1 MTPGPAFMTAQWLH
15 VLGVTYA
22 VDEARLAGY
31 LPRGAQI
38 DTLEGSPRVS
48 IVAFRFRRTRL
59 RGVPIP
65 LHVNFGEINLR
76 FYVRLGG
83 RRAVVFIREF
93 VSRPAISLG
102 AKLTSTEPYRTIRMR
117 DEVLAREDGLV
128 GVRHRFGRG
137 LRNRL
142 EAWADPAPSV
152 PADDSAGY
160 WLTHHDLGVGRG
172 RDGAARSYELAHPV
186 WALHEVRS
194 LEVDVDFAAL
204 YGPRWAFLADAEPS
218 HVTLAEGSAISIT
231 PAVDASGPP
240 RTAHRARARR
250 GQGPAAP
257 LPG

>member
-1 MTPGPAFMTAQWLH
+1 VSESVRRPAPAFLTAQWLH

-22 VDEARLAGY
+22 VDEARLLAH

-48 IVAFRFRRTRL
+48 VVAFHFRRTRL

-76 FYVRLGG
+76 FYVRLHD

-93 VSRPAISLG
+93 VSRPAISLV
-102 AKLTSTEPYRTIRMR
+102 AKLTYNEPYRTIRMR
-117 DEVLAREDGLV
+117 DEVLGPDAEGHI

-142 EAWADPAPSV
+142 EAWADPAPVV
-152 PADDSAGY
+152 PAEDSPGY
-160 WLTHHDLGVGRG
+160 WLTHHDLGVGRA
-172 RDGAARSYELAHPV
+172 RDGSARSYEVDHPV

-194 LEVDVDFAAL
+194 LQVEVDFAAL
-204 YGPRWAFLADAEPS
+204 YGPEWAFLRNAEPS
-218 HVTLAEGSAISIT
+218 HVTLAEGSAVSIT
-231 PAVDASGPP
+231 PAVD
-240 RTAHRARARR
+240 T
-250 GQGPAAP
+250 
-257 LPG
+257 

>member
-1 MTPGPAFMTAQWLH
+1 MTPATPFLTAEWLH

-22 VDEARLAGY
+22 VDEALLVPH

-48 IVAFRFRRTRL
+48 IVAFHFRRTRL

-93 VSRPAISLG
+93 VSRPAISII
-102 AKLTSTEPYRTIRMR
+102 AKLTYNEPYRTIRMR

-128 GVRHRFGRG
+128 GVRHRFGRRLG
-137 LRNRL
+137 NRL
-142 EAWADPAPSV
+142 EAWADPQPVV
-152 PADDSAGY
+152 PAEDSAGY

-172 RDGAARSYELAHPV
+172 RDGAARSYEVDHPV

-194 LEVDVDFAAL
+194 VDVEVDFAAL
-204 YGPRWAFLADAEPS
+204 YGPRWAFLGDAEPS
-218 HVTLAEGSAISIT
+218 HVTLAEGSGVSII
-231 PAVDASGPP
+231 PAVDA
-240 RTAHRARARR
+240 
-250 GQGPAAP
+250 
-257 LPG
+257 

>member
-1 MTPGPAFMTAQWLH
+1 MSKPAAAFLTAEWLH

-22 VDEARLAGY
+22 VDEGRLAPH

-48 IVAFRFRRTRL
+48 IVAFHFRRTRL

-76 FYVRLGG
+76 FYVRLHD

-93 VSRPAISLG
+93 VSRPAISII
-102 AKLTSTEPYRTIRMR
+102 AKLTYNEPYRTIRMR
-117 DEVLAREDGLV
+117 DEVLGPDERGLV

-137 LRNRL
+137 LGNRL
-142 EAWADPAPSV
+142 EAWADPDPVV
-152 PADDSAGY
+152 PAEDSAGY
-160 WLTHHDLGVGRG
+160 WLTHHDLGVGRDRAG
-172 RDGAARSYELAHPV
+172 RARSYEVDHPV

-194 LEVDVDFAAL
+194 LAVEVDFGAL

-218 HVTLAEGSAISIT
+218 HVTLAEGSGVSIT
-231 PAVDASGPP
+231 PAVGA
-240 RTAHRARARR
+240 
-250 GQGPAAP
+250 
-257 LPG
+257 

>member
-1 MTPGPAFMTAQWLH
+1 VDRAVTPARPFLTARWLH

-22 VDEARLAGY
+22 VDEKQLIPH

-48 IVAFRFRRTRL
+48 IVAFHFRGTRL

-93 VSRPAISLG
+93 VSRPAISIV
-102 AKLTSTEPYRTIRMR
+102 AKLSYNEPYRTIRMR
-117 DEVLAREDGLV
+117 DEVLTREDGLV

-137 LRNRL
+137 LGNRL
-142 EAWADPAPSV
+142 EAWADPEPVVPSEE
-152 PADDSAGY
+152 SAEY
-160 WLTHHDLGVGRG
+160 WLTHHDLGVGRA
-172 RDGAARSYELAHPV
+172 RDGSARSYEVDHPV

-194 LEVDVDFAAL
+194 LDVDVDFAGL
-204 YGPRWAFLADAEPS
+204 YGPQWAYLADAEPS
-218 HVTLAEGSAISIT
+218 HVTLAEGSAVSIT
-231 PAVDASGPP
+231 PAVDA
-240 RTAHRARARR
+240 
-250 GQGPAAP
+250 
-257 LPG
+257 

>member
-1 MTPGPAFMTAQWLH
+1 VRQPAPAFLTAEWLH

-22 VDEARLAGY
+22 VDEALLLAH

-48 IVAFRFRRTRL
+48 LVAFHFRRTRL

-76 FYVRLGG
+76 FYVRLNG

-93 VSRPAISLG
+93 VSRPAIAAI
-102 AKLTSTEPYRTIRMR
+102 AKLTYNEPYRTIRMR
-117 DEVLAREDGLV
+117 DEVLGPREDGSV

-142 EAWADPAPSV
+142 EAWADPVAVV
-152 PADDSAGY
+152 PAEGSPEY

-172 RDGAARSYELAHPV
+172 RDGGARSYEVDHPV
-186 WALHEVRS
+186 WALHSIRS
-194 LEVDVDFAAL
+194 LALAVDFGAL
-204 YGPRWAFLADAEPS
+204 YGSQWAFLAQAQPS
-218 HVTLAEGSAISIT
+218 HVTLAEGSGVAIT
-231 PAVDASGPP
+231 PAVNA
-240 RTAHRARARR
+240 
-250 GQGPAAP
+250 
-257 LPG
+257 